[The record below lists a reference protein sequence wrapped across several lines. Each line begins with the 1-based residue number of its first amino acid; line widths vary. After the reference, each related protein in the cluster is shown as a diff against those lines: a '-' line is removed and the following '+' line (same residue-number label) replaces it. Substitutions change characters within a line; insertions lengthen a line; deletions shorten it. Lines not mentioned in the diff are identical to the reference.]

1 MLDNLSIT
9 LAQINPVVGDLRGNA
24 ELILKVAGA
33 CESDLIIFPEL
44 SICGYPPEDL
54 VLKPSF
60 VQACMDK
67 VQEIAIAAKELPC
80 ALLIGSPWA
89 HGDIGSLPY
98 NAAVLVYK
106 GDIIGIT
113 HKYDLPNYSV
123 FDEKRTF
130 SAGELPKPIAFK
142 SHQLGVMICEDMWS
156 DAPAHSLKKHG
167 ADILI
172 VPNGSPFTS
181 VKYKTRLKLAQKR
194 VAETGLPLVYVN
206 QVGGQDELVFDGGS
220 FILDAEGN
228 TMAQLPFFEDCIF
241 MHPDASQDLESSI
254 SQIKFGMHTSFEL
267 EHIYKALKLGLHDYV
282 RKNGFSGVLLGL
294 SGGVDSALVATIAV
308 DALGAE
314 NVSCYMLP
322 SKFTSKDS
330 LDDAAELAHNLGVT
344 LETISIEEPLKAFEG
359 AMELSGLAH
368 ENIQSRIRGTILMAI
383 SNSIGKMLITTG
395 NKSEMAVG
403 YATIY
408 GDMNGGFNPL
418 KDVYKTLVYK
428 LCHWRNN
435 MLPTIP
441 ENILTKAPT
450 AELRDNQ
457 TDQDS
462 LPEYDILDGILQ
474 GLIEGEKSLDDLIK
488 DGFERDT
495 ILKIWTL
502 LDRNEYKRY
511 QSPPG
516 TKITTKAFGRDRR
529 YPMTNGFVKNLDKIG
544 I

>member
-1 MLDNLSIT
+1 MTSPLTIT
-9 LAQINPVVGDLRGNA
+9 LAQINPTVGDLRGNA
-24 ELILKVAGA
+24 GLILKAAGA
-33 CESDLIIFPEL
+33 CESDLIVFPEL
-44 SICGYPPEDL
+44 AICGYPPEDL

-60 VQACMDK
+60 VQSCMDK
-67 VQEIAIAAKELPC
+67 MREIAVATKELPC
-80 ALLIGSPWA
+80 ALLIGTPWA
-89 HGDIGSLPY
+89 NEDAGALPY
-98 NAAVLVYK
+98 NSAALIYQ
-106 GDIIGIT
+106 GDVIGLT
-113 HKYDLPNYSV
+113 HKYDLPNYGV

-130 SAGELPKPIAFK
+130 TAGELPTPIEFK
-142 SHQLGVMICEDMWS
+142 GHKLGIMICEDMWG

-194 VAETGLPLVYVN
+194 VAETGLPLIYVN
-206 QVGGQDELVFDGGS
+206 QIGGQDELVFDGGS
-220 FILDAEGN
+220 F
-228 TMAQLPFFEDCIF
+228 TMDSNGKVITQLPFFEEAVT
-241 MHPDASQDLESSI
+241 DAPIMAKEPQ
-254 SQIKFGMHTSFEL
+254 EL
-267 EHIYKALKLGLHDYV
+267 EEIYSALKLGLRDYV
-282 RKNGFSGVLLGL
+282 HKNGFSGVLLGL

-314 NVSCYMLP
+314 NVNCYMLP
-322 SKFTSKDS
+322 SKFTSQDS
-330 LDDAAELAHNLGVT
+330 LNDAAELAHNLGVE
-344 LETISIEEPLKAFEG
+344 LESISIEEPLKAFEG

-368 ENIQSRIRGTILMAI
+368 ENIQSRIRGTILMAK
-383 SNSIGKMLITTG
+383 SNATGKMLVTTG

-428 LCHWRNN
+428 LCDWRND

-441 ENILTKAPT
+441 ENILTKAPS

-462 LPEYDILDGILQ
+462 LPEYDILDGILE
-474 GLIEGEKSLDDLIK
+474 GLIEREQSLDDLIAS
-488 DGFERDT
+488 GFDKET
-495 ILKIWTL
+495 VLKIWTL

-516 TKITTKAFGRDRR
+516 TKITTKAFGRNRR
-529 YPMTNGFVKNLDKIG
+529 YPMTNRFVKNVD
-544 I
+544 